1 MVWERVQDKPKEQEK
16 KERPKGSL
24 SLPLTRSVSSLSP
37 LVLRKKWRKRSSK
50 TDTEEW
56 DGGGRNFSRNVMEE
70 SDDEEVRRRS
80 VCGIVGEQRAKRDR
94 LADELC
100 SNKDHNTHPKIS
112 VVVSSS
118 IDSNVFEKE
127 HTETSL
133 NQQKD
138 NLEKTRGDEK
148 ERTTGCVVEES
159 IQTHDHIQDTN
170 QDAQCTETQGHQV
183 EQNIEKDKNQDDQN
197 TEAPTNQN
205 EQNTDNQACQDEQTV
220 ETESI
225 LEPCEESTSQ
235 EEDIQTDSSKQEEEM
250 QPDCNIQ
257 EEEIRTEHC
266 KQEEQTEDRLP
277 NTIMTEEMRKISQ
290 RKRYRYMLFR
300 RKRGLK
306 HLVINMK
313 NIQKGR
319 EKICS

>member
-1 MVWERVQDKPKEQEK
+1 MTTQKKLIPNICVVALSPDRPIYSKPLLHPQVCSVSLSLADLQKQTEKEMEKWKKERPNSTFDPRGRCHGYRMVWERVQDKPKEQEK

-197 TEAPTNQN
+197 TEAPTIKMNR
-205 EQNTDNQACQDEQTV
+205 
-220 ETESI
+220 
-225 LEPCEESTSQ
+225 
-235 EEDIQTDSSKQEEEM
+235 IQT
-250 QPDCNIQ
+250 
-257 EEEIRTEHC
+257 
-266 KQEEQTEDRLP
+266 
-277 NTIMTEEMRKISQ
+277 ISMS
-290 RKRYRYMLFR
+290 R
-300 RKRGLK
+300 
-306 HLVINMK
+306 
-313 NIQKGR
+313 
-319 EKICS
+319 

>member
-1 MVWERVQDKPKEQEK
+1 MCCGLKSWQTYLLKTTVTSSGMFGVPVLGGPAKTNWERDGEMEKERPNSTFDPRGRCHGYRMVWERVQDKPKEQEK

-183 EQNIEKDKNQDDQN
+183 EQNIEKDKIKMIRTQKHQQIKMNR
-197 TEAPTNQN
+197 
-205 EQNTDNQACQDEQTV
+205 
-220 ETESI
+220 
-225 LEPCEESTSQ
+225 
-235 EEDIQTDSSKQEEEM
+235 IQT
-250 QPDCNIQ
+250 
-257 EEEIRTEHC
+257 IRHV
-266 KQEEQTEDRLP
+266 KMNRLWRLRAFRA
-277 NTIMTEEMRKISQ
+277 MWRKYITG
-290 RKRYRYMLFR
+290 R
-300 RKRGLK
+300 RHTDWL
-306 HLVINMK
+306 
-313 NIQKGR
+313 Q
-319 EKICS
+319 